1 MRILL
6 RLVLVLPLL
15 ALTAGLGV
23 GRAQFIGAVPQ
34 TAATGN
40 PEVDRGSSGI
50 GMEPSIARDMQQR
63 QLKKLRELHQREMVT
78 DTDRMIQL
86 ATAMKDEVDK
96 GNKTLNADVLKDAD
110 EISKLAK
117 RVSDRIK
124 TQ

>member
-1 MRILL
+1 MRILA
-6 RLVLVLPLL
+6 RLVLMVPLL
-15 ALTAGLGV
+15 GLMAGVGV
-23 GRAQFIGAVPQ
+23 GRAQFNTPAVPQ
-34 TAATGN
+34 PASAGGRDID
-40 PEVDRGSSGI
+40 ERG
-50 GMEPSIARDMQQR
+50 GMDPFVTRDMQQH
-63 QLKKLRELHQREMVT
+63 QLKKLREQHQKEMVT

-96 GNKTLNADVLKDAD
+96 GNKTLNVDVMKDAD